1 MLMKEIEIVEQ
12 AIRET
17 AEAIKTSA
25 SHGWTQS
32 IDEVAEQMIAK
43 YTKYTEHAQG
53 NSVKFISYTGGYP
66 NLCSG
71 TLTLEI
77 DGKTVTFGNPYNK
90 SKPQY
95 PDFWSSGGNCDWD
108 GNTTSEPWIID
119 PDALP
124 VEYQAY
130 ADEIEEVFNAN
141 VPWGCCGG
149 CE

>member
-1 MLMKEIEIVEQ
+1 MLKKEMIEQ

-17 AEAIKTSA
+17 AETIKESA

-32 IDEVAEQMIAK
+32 IDKIAEQMIAK
-43 YTKYTEHAQG
+43 YTEHVPVHP
-53 NSVKFISYTGGYP
+53 VKFISYTGGYP

-71 TLTLEI
+71 ILTLEI
-77 DGKTVTFGNPYNK
+77 EGNTVTFGPTYKK
-90 SKPQY
+90 SQY
-95 PDFWSSGGNCDWD
+95 PNFWASGGNCDWD
-108 GNTTSEPWIID
+108 GNITSGPWIIG
-119 PDALP
+119 PDLLP

>member
-1 MLMKEIEIVEQ
+1 MLKKEMIEQ

-17 AEAIKTSA
+17 AETIKESA

-32 IDEVAEQMIAK
+32 IDKIAEQMIAK
-43 YTKYTEHAQG
+43 YTEHVPG
-53 NSVKFISYTGGYP
+53 NPVKFISYTGRYP

-71 TLTLEI
+71 ILTLEI
-77 DGKTVTFGNPYNK
+77 EGNTVTFGPTYKK
-90 SKPQY
+90 SQY
-95 PDFWSSGGNCDWD
+95 PDFWASGGNCDWD
-108 GNTTSEPWIID
+108 GNITSGPWIID

>member
-1 MLMKEIEIVEQ
+1 MLKKEMIEQ

-17 AEAIKTSA
+17 AETIKESA

-32 IDEVAEQMIAK
+32 IDKIAEQMIAK
-43 YTKYTEHAQG
+43 YTEHVPV
-53 NSVKFISYTGGYP
+53 NPVKFISYTGGYP

-95 PDFWSSGGNCDWD
+95 PDFWISGGSCDWD
-108 GNTTSEPWIID
+108 GNTTSGPWIID

-130 ADEIEEVFNAN
+130 AAEIKEVFNAN

>member
-1 MLMKEIEIVEQ
+1 MLKKEMIEQ

-17 AEAIKTSA
+17 AETIKESA

-32 IDEVAEQMIAK
+32 IDKIAEQMIAK
-43 YTKYTEHAQG
+43 YTEHVPG
-53 NSVKFISYTGGYP
+53 NPVKFISYTGGYP

-71 TLTLEI
+71 ILTLEI
-77 DGKTVTFGNPYNK
+77 EGNTVTFGPTYNK
-90 SKPQY
+90 KSQY
-95 PDFWSSGGNCDWD
+95 PDFWASGGNCDWD
-108 GNTTSEPWIID
+108 GNITSGPWIID

>member
-1 MLMKEIEIVEQ
+1 
-12 AIRET
+12 
-17 AEAIKTSA
+17 
-25 SHGWTQS
+25 
-32 IDEVAEQMIAK
+32 MIAK
-43 YTKYTEHAQG
+43 YTEHVPG
-53 NSVKFISYTGGYP
+53 NPVKFISYTGRYP

-71 TLTLEI
+71 ILTLEI
-77 DGKTVTFGNPYNK
+77 EGNTVTFGPTYNK
-90 SKPQY
+90 KSQY
-95 PDFWSSGGNCDWD
+95 PDFWASGGNCDWD
-108 GNTTSEPWIID
+108 GNITSGPWIID

>member
-1 MLMKEIEIVEQ
+1 MLKKEMIEQ

-17 AEAIKTSA
+17 AETIKESA

-32 IDEVAEQMIAK
+32 IDKIAEQMIV
-43 YTKYTEHAQG
+43 KYTEHVPVHP
-53 NSVKFISYTGGYP
+53 VKFISYTGGYP

-71 TLTLEI
+71 ILTLEI
-77 DGKTVTFGNPYNK
+77 EGNTVTFGPTYKK
-90 SKPQY
+90 SQY
-95 PDFWSSGGNCDWD
+95 PDFWASGGNCDWD
-108 GNTTSEPWIID
+108 GNITSGPWIID

>member
-1 MLMKEIEIVEQ
+1 MLKKEMIEQ

-17 AEAIKTSA
+17 AETIKESA

-32 IDEVAEQMIAK
+32 IDKIAEQMIAK
-43 YTKYTEHAQG
+43 YIEHVPVHP
-53 NSVKFISYTGGYP
+53 VKFISYTGGYP

-71 TLTLEI
+71 ILTLEI
-77 DGKTVTFGNPYNK
+77 EGNTVTFGPTYKK
-90 SKPQY
+90 SQY
-95 PDFWSSGGNCDWD
+95 PDFWASGGNCDWD
-108 GNTTSEPWIID
+108 GNITSGPWIID

>member
-1 MLMKEIEIVEQ
+1 MIMKEIIEQ

-32 IDEVAEQMIAK
+32 IDEVVEQII
-43 YTKYTEHAQG
+43 TKYREPTQG
-53 NSVKFISYTGGYP
+53 NSVKFISYTGRYP

-71 TLTLEI
+71 VLTLEI
-77 DGKTVTFGNPYNK
+77 EGKIVTFGPTYKKPKPQHPDFWLSGGSCDCDGKTTHG
-90 SKPQY
+90 S
-95 PDFWSSGGNCDWD
+95 WR
-108 GNTTSEPWIID
+108 ID
-119 PDALP
+119 PCELP

-130 ADEIEEVFNAN
+130 ATEIEAVFNVN

>member
-1 MLMKEIEIVEQ
+1 MLTKKIIEQ

-17 AEAIKTSA
+17 AEAIKTST

-43 YTKYTEHAQG
+43 YTTCGH
-53 NSVKFISYTGGYP
+53 VKFISYSGDYP

-71 TLTLEI
+71 TLILKI

-95 PDFWSSGGNCDWD
+95 PDFWTSGGSCDWD
-108 GNTTSEPWIID
+108 GNITSGTWRID
-119 PDALP
+119 PDELP
-124 VEYQAY
+124 VEYRAY
-130 ADEIEEVFNAN
+130 AAEIEEVFNAN

-149 CE
+149 CK

>member
-1 MLMKEIEIVEQ
+1 MLKKEMIER

-17 AEAIKTSA
+17 AETIKESA

-32 IDEVAEQMIAK
+32 IDKIAEQMIAK
-43 YTKYTEHAQG
+43 YTEHVPG
-53 NSVKFISYTGGYP
+53 NPVKFISYTGGYP

-71 TLTLEI
+71 ILTLEI
-77 DGKTVTFGNPYNK
+77 EGNTVTFGPTYKK
-90 SKPQY
+90 SQY
-95 PDFWSSGGNCDWD
+95 PDFWASGGNCDWD
-108 GNTTSEPWIID
+108 GNITSGPWIID

>member
-1 MLMKEIEIVEQ
+1 MLKKEMIEQ

-17 AEAIKTSA
+17 AETIKESA

-32 IDEVAEQMIAK
+32 IDKIAEQMIAK
-43 YTKYTEHAQG
+43 YTEHVPV
-53 NSVKFISYTGGYP
+53 NPVKFISYTGGYP

-71 TLTLEI
+71 ILTLEI
-77 DGKTVTFGNPYNK
+77 EGNTVTFGPTYKK
-90 SKPQY
+90 SQY
-95 PDFWSSGGNCDWD
+95 PDFWASGGNCDWD
-108 GNTTSEPWIID
+108 GNITSGPWIID

>member
-1 MLMKEIEIVEQ
+1 MIMKEIIEQ

-32 IDEVAEQMIAK
+32 IDKVAEQMIA
-43 YTKYTEHAQG
+43 KYTEHAQG
-53 NSVKFISYTGGYP
+53 NSVKFISYTGRYP

-71 TLTLEI
+71 ILALEI
-77 DGKTVTFGNPYNK
+77 EEKTVTFGLPYEK
-90 SKPQY
+90 PKPQY
-95 PDFWSSGGNCDWD
+95 PNFWASGGNCDWD
-108 GNTTSEPWIID
+108 GNPTSGPWIID

-130 ADEIEEVFNAN
+130 AAEIEEVFNAN

>member
-1 MLMKEIEIVEQ
+1 MLKKEMIEQ

-17 AEAIKTSA
+17 AETIKESA

-32 IDEVAEQMIAK
+32 IDKIAEQMIAK
-43 YTKYTEHAQG
+43 YTEHVPVHP
-53 NSVKFISYTGGYP
+53 VKFISYTGGYP

-71 TLTLEI
+71 ILTLEI
-77 DGKTVTFGNPYNK
+77 EGNTVTFGPTYKK
-90 SKPQY
+90 SQY
-95 PDFWSSGGNCDWD
+95 PDFWASGGNCDWD
-108 GNTTSEPWIID
+108 GNITSGPWIID

>member
-1 MLMKEIEIVEQ
+1 MLKKEMIEQ

-17 AEAIKTSA
+17 AETIKESA

-32 IDEVAEQMIAK
+32 IDKIAEQMIAK
-43 YTKYTEHAQG
+43 YTEHVPAHP
-53 NSVKFISYTGGYP
+53 VKFISYTGGYP

-71 TLTLEI
+71 ILTLEI
-77 DGKTVTFGNPYNK
+77 EGNTVTFGPTYKK
-90 SKPQY
+90 SQY
-95 PDFWSSGGNCDWD
+95 PDFWASGGNCDWD
-108 GNTTSEPWIID
+108 GNITSGPWIID

>member
-1 MLMKEIEIVEQ
+1 MFKKEIIEQ

-17 AEAIKTSA
+17 AEAIKISA

-32 IDEVAEQMIAK
+32 IDEVAEQMIVK
-43 YTKYTEHAQG
+43 YTTRGH
-53 NSVKFISYTGGYP
+53 VKFISYSGEYP

-71 TLTLEI
+71 ILVLKI
-77 DGKTVTFGNPYNK
+77 DGKTVTFGNS
-90 SKPQY
+90 SKAQY
-95 PDFWSSGGNCDWD
+95 PDFWISGGSCDWD
-108 GNTTSEPWIID
+108 GNTTSGPWIID

-124 VEYQAY
+124 VEYRAY
-130 ADEIEEVFNAN
+130 AAEIEEVFNAN